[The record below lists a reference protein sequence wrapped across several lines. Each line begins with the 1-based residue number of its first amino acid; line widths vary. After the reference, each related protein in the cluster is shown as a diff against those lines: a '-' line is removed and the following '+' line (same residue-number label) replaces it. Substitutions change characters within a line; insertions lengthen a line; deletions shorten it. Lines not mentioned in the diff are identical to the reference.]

1 MHAYPRD
8 RRGGPLQQQRRRG
21 RRHDGRARNEN
32 AIKKACNTLISELPI
47 EVFKV
52 KTLEENLCKNE
63 KGDTIVYRTVES
75 IKTEVIPMVTDN
87 SPIK

>member
-1 MHAYPRD
+1 MIRWFIILLM
-8 RRGGPLQQQRRRG
+8 GGYIAIMESPC
-21 RRHDGRARNEN
+21 NEN

-52 KTLEENLCKNE
+52 KTLEENLCKTE

-75 IKTEVIPMVTDN
+75 IKTEVFPMITDN